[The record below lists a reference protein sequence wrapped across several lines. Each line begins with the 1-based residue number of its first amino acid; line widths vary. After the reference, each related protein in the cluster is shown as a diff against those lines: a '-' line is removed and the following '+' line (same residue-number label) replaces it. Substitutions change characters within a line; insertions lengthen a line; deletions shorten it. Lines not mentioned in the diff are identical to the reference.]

1 MYSESDILK
10 EVKQVNNILDK
21 EEYSELINIIEQAPI
36 QIDNIFQDNNQYYI
50 DLTNN
55 NYIRET
61 IFPIIKDKF
70 NYKGNIKEVVCKIQ
84 SHTNNEKY
92 HSLSQDKDTVVFSLD
107 INRNTNYNFD
117 LTDLIKITILKQY
130 GKYDEDVRNIFMDVS
145 QNVLSYIETLDI
157 PEYLKNSLSCSRYDD
172 LTFLQDYRKYD
183 ITRQFYI
190 EKQNILDNQGYLYIL
205 PNNGDQSTGFAY
217 EHIDN
222 NCIQFPAYYIHKMKP
237 YINLGSCRRISI
249 LFICKKNINI

>member
-1 MYSESDILK
+1 MYFESDILK

-21 EEYSELINIIEQAPI
+21 EQYSELLNIIQQSPA
-36 QIDNIFQDNNQYYI
+36 QINNIFQDNNQYYI

-55 NYIRET
+55 EYIREN

-70 NYKGNIKEVVCKIQ
+70 KYNGNIKEVKCKIQ
-84 SHTNNEKY
+84 SHTDNEEY

-107 INRNTNYNFD
+107 INRNGNFNCDLVDLVKAGIIKGSCVYNNCTHNS
-117 LTDLIKITILKQY
+117 L
-130 GKYDEDVRNIFMDVS
+130 MDAS
-145 QNVLSYIETLDI
+145 QNVLSYIEKLDI
-157 PEYLKNSLSCSRYDD
+157 PEYLKNSLSCNSYDD
-172 LTFLQDYRKYD
+172 LTFLRDYRKYG
-183 ITRQFYI
+183 ITKEFYL

-205 PNNGDQSTGFAY
+205 PNDGDQSTGFAY

-237 YINLGSCRRISI
+237 YMKLSSCRRITI
-249 LFICKKNINI
+249 LFICKKI